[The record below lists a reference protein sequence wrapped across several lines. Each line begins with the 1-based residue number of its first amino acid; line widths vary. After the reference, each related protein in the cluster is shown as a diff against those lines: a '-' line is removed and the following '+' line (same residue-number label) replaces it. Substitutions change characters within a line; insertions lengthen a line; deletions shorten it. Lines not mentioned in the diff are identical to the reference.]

1 MQTNITKRGVALKF
15 KESSNVELKSIVNN
29 DFKKEVIAFANTNGG
44 EIYVGVDDD
53 GTVIGVENI
62 DDEMEKI
69 GAIIRNGIKP
79 DLTQYTSIE
88 EQVINDKSII
98 KVTVMRGQKRPY
110 HVSDKGLKTSAVFVR
125 HGVSSVPV
133 TEDTIRTMLKETDG
147 VTFDKSR
154 CLNQD
159 LTFSYAREIFKK
171 QNVAFE
177 ESNMKTLGLIDN
189 DGYYTNAA
197 LLLSDQCE
205 HSIKCAIYED
215 TTKMEFKA
223 RKEFYGSVLKQ
234 IDEAFEYI
242 NLSNNQNST
251 FEGLIRVEHYDYPQY
266 AIREALLNAV
276 VHRDYDYSG
285 SILINI
291 FSNRIEFVSIGGLV
305 KGITFDDVMAGIS
318 QPRNALIANVF
329 YRLRLIESYGTGI
342 QRILESYQDQVS
354 KPIFKIAAASFV
366 VVLPKRDSF
375 DGSLSDEDVVINLV
389 KDKSFITR
397 NDIQIVLNCS
407 KFKAINI
414 LNMLMERNIIRKSGT
429 GRNTKYTIV

>member
-1 MQTNITKRGVALKF
+1 MEF
-15 KESSNVELKSIVNN
+15 KESSNIELKSIVNN

-44 EIYVGVDDD
+44 EIYVGVSDD
-53 GTVIGVENI
+53 GNVIGVDNVDE
-62 DDEMEKI
+62 EMEKI

-79 DLTQYTSIE
+79 DLTPYTSIE
-88 EQVINDKSII
+88 EQIVNDKSII

-110 HVSDKGLKTSAVFVR
+110 HISDKGLKPSAVFVR

-133 TEDTIRTMLKETDG
+133 TEDAIRLMLKETDG

-159 LTFSYAREIFKK
+159 LTFNYAQEVFRK

-177 ESNMKTLGLIDN
+177 ENNMKTLGLIDN
-189 DGYYTNAA
+189 DGYFTNAA

-205 HSIKCAIYED
+205 HGIKCAIYED
-215 TTKMEFKA
+215 TTKLEFKA
-223 RKEFYGSVLKQ
+223 RKEFYGSILKQ
-234 IDEAFEYI
+234 IDDAFEYI
-242 NLSNNQNST
+242 NLNNNQNST

-318 QPRNALIANVF
+318 QPRNTLIANVF

-342 QRILESYQDQVS
+342 QRIMESYQEQVS
-354 KPIFKIAAASFV
+354 KPIFNIAAASFV
-366 VVLPKRDSF
+366 VVLPKKDSF
-375 DGSLSDEDVVINLV
+375 DESLSDEDVVINLV
-389 KDKSFITR
+389 KDKTFITR
-397 NDIQIVLNCS
+397 NDVQVVLNCS

-414 LNMLMERNIIRKSGT
+414 LNVLVEKNIIQKLGN
-429 GRNTKYTIV
+429 GRNTKYTTV